1 MLQALEGIPVER
13 ADWILWLDM
22 DLLVDNM
29 NFTFPIDKYA
39 GKDMILHGDE
49 DWIKKGDARR
59 GALKSQPYKWQLT
72 CVSELKESKASCA
85 VQA

>member
-1 MLQALEGIPVER
+1 
-13 ADWILWLDM
+13 M

-29 NFTFPIDKYA
+29 NFTFPIKKYA

-59 GALKSQPYKWQLT
+59 GALMGHSCKRHFM
-72 CVSELKESKASCA
+72 CVCELKESEEAYA

>member
-1 MLQALEGIPVER
+1 MVPRPCCLPAALLPFALKMEFHVQALEGIPVER

-29 NFTFPIDKYA
+29 NFTFPITKYA
-39 GKDMILHGDE
+39 GKDVILHGDE

-59 GALKSQPYKWQLT
+59 GALEGP
-72 CVSELKESKASCA
+72 AM
-85 VQA
+85 

>member
-1 MLQALEGIPVER
+1 MQALEGIPVER

-29 NFTFPIDKYA
+29 NFTFPIKKYA

-59 GALKSQPYKWQLT
+59 GALMSQPYERQSS
-72 CVSELKESKASCA
+72 V
-85 VQA
+85 

>member
-1 MLQALEGIPVER
+1 
-13 ADWILWLDM
+13 M

-29 NFTFPIDKYA
+29 NFTFPINKYA

-59 GALKSQPYKWQLT
+59 GALKSQPYKRHFT
-72 CVSELKESKASCA
+72 CVSELKESKESCA